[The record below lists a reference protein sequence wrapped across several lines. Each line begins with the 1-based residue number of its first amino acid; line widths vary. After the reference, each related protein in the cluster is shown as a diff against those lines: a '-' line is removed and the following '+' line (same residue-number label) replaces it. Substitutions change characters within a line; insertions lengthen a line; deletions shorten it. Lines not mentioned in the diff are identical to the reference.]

1 MKIHLFLRII
11 LTNNSNN
18 FKILIVIDYIFL
30 ENSKEGIIMANI
42 QQVAQKAGVSVATV
56 SRVLN
61 NAQSVSPETRR
72 KVENAIKDLNYEPSM
87 LGRNLRNSESR
98 LLLVLLPS
106 ISNPFYSDIINGIQ
120 DTAIANNYNILL
132 CETDSKPER
141 ENIYFNMVKNK
152 LADGVI
158 SMDPTVNKKKL
169 NELAEKHP
177 VILCS
182 EYEEGGSIPYVTID
196 NELAAYQAVKHLIK
210 LGHEKIAM
218 INSDEK
224 FLYARLRREGYERA
238 LREFHLPIR
247 NEWIYHT
254 RDLQF
259 QNGVQAMRMLL
270 QLEEQP
276 TAVFAVS
283 DTLAIGALKGLNL
296 KGMQAPEHMAIVGF
310 DNISFSNMTNPTLTT
325 ISQPMYKMGCIA
337 ANMLMNSIKGEKVE
351 SIILDHE
358 LIIRES
364 TMG

>member
-1 MKIHLFLRII
+1 
-11 LTNNSNN
+11 
-18 FKILIVIDYIFL
+18 
-30 ENSKEGIIMANI
+30 MANI

-61 NAQSVSPETRR
+61 NATSVSPKTRL

-106 ISNPFYSDIINGIQ
+106 ISNPFYTEIINGIQ
-120 DTAIANNYNILL
+120 NTAITNNYNILL
-132 CETDSKPER
+132 CETDSNPQR
-141 ENIYFNMVKNK
+141 ENIYFNMIKNK

-158 SMDPTVNKKKL
+158 SMDPTVNMHKL
-169 NELAEKHP
+169 NELAENYS

-210 LGHEKIAM
+210 LGHERIAL

-224 FLYARLRREGYERA
+224 FLYARQRRNGYERA
-238 LREFHLPIR
+238 LKEFNLPIR
-247 NEWIYHT
+247 DEWIYHT
-254 RDLQF
+254 KELEF
-259 QNGVQAMRMLL
+259 QNGVQAMRVMF
-270 QLEEQP
+270 QLAEKP

-283 DTLAIGALKGLNL
+283 DTLAIGALKGINGNGLHVPNDIAL
-296 KGMQAPEHMAIVGF
+296 VGF

-325 ISQPMYKMGCIA
+325 ISQPMYKMGSLA
-337 ANMLMNSIKGEKVE
+337 ANMLISSIQGEKVE
-351 SIILDHE
+351 SVVLDHE